1 MHKTSCHAPNHQEKH
16 WSSADL
22 PLPHRLIPKRKSQDS
37 SEKLSK
43 RSRFHQTEMRN
54 QDIPWQ
60 TLPAPITR
68 SQLTWQPFPPW
79 YKAPVP
85 RKRGNIQHSSY
96 ILCSIT
102 PRFQLIVLSPSNYSL
117 WASLKKCTYR
127 IRKQLALIWKKKK
140 KKYQNIR
147 IVDFFSLYL
156 IYCVGISSPLWRSS

>member
-1 MHKTSCHAPNHQEKH
+1 MHKTSCHTPNHREKH
-16 WSSADL
+16 WSSADF
-22 PLPHRLIPKRKSQDS
+22 PLPHRLIPKQESQDS

-79 YKAPVP
+79 YKAPVQS
-85 RKRGNIQHSSY
+85 KRGNIQHSSY
-96 ILCSIT
+96 FLCSIT

-117 WASLKKCTYR
+117 WASLKKCTYG
-127 IRKQLALIWKKKK
+127 IQKQLALIWKKTKK
-140 KKYQNIR
+140 VSEYQNCGF
-147 IVDFFSLYL
+147 FFSVPDILCRDL
-156 IYCVGISSPLWRSS
+156 